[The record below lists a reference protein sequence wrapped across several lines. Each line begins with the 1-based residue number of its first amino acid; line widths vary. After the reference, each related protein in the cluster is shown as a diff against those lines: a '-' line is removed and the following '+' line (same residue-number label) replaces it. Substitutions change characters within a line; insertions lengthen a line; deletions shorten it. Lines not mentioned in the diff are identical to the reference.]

1 MIDVYYDT
9 LSGRAVKS
17 FGLYNSGNAG
27 TGGKQME
34 PLETREKESKKKI
47 VQDKLLELIRGGGYS
62 SGDKLPSEREL
73 AMNLNVSRNILRE
86 AVATLSLMGILDI
99 RERQGTFVKNLQ
111 EGDLQQGI
119 QSLQVMPSDFILLQM
134 EVRLIISVPAAE
146 LAARRRTDDDL
157 RKLWGCFEAFSTCP
171 YETPEDQLQHGKWE
185 SLLHHLVTEAA
196 HNPLLSRLNEGI
208 DVLVERNNALMHPYN
223 IREAGWLDHITDQ
236 HRRIIEAI
244 EGRRHKEAGSI
255 LREHLVEAVTL
266 LLGKHP
272 ELKSNLSNPY
282 WEL

>member
-1 MIDVYYDT
+1 ME
-9 LSGRAVKS
+9 
-17 FGLYNSGNAG
+17 G
-27 TGGKQME
+27 TE
-34 PLETREKESKKKI
+34 SREKESKKKI

-62 SGDKLPSEREL
+62 YGDRLPSERDL
-73 AMNLNVSRNILRE
+73 AQSLTVSRNILRE
-86 AVATLSLMGILDI
+86 AVAALNLMGVVEI
-99 RERQGTFVKNLQ
+99 RERQGTFVRDIE
-111 EGDLQQGI
+111 EGNLQQGI
-119 QSLQVMPSDFILLQM
+119 QSLQILPSDFILMQV

-146 LAARRRTDDDL
+146 LAAMRRTDDDL

-171 YETPEDQLQHGKWE
+171 YETPEDQAQQGKWE

-223 IREAGWLDHITDQ
+223 LREAGWIDHITDQ

-244 EGRRHKEAGSI
+244 EGRNHKEAGSI

-272 ELKSNLSNPY
+272 ELKSNLANPY

>member
-1 MIDVYYDT
+1 MD
-9 LSGRAVKS
+9 
-17 FGLYNSGNAG
+17 G
-27 TGGKQME
+27 TE
-34 PLETREKESKKKI
+34 SREKESKKKI

-62 SGDKLPSEREL
+62 SGDRLPSERDL
-73 AMNLNVSRNILRE
+73 AQSLTVSRNILRE
-86 AVATLSLMGILDI
+86 AVAALNLMGVVEI
-99 RERQGTFVKNLQ
+99 RERQGTFVRDIE
-111 EGDLQQGI
+111 EGNLQQGI
-119 QSLQVMPSDFILLQM
+119 QSLQILPSDFILLQV

-146 LAARRRTDDDL
+146 LAAMRRTDDDL

-171 YETPEDQLQHGKWE
+171 YETPEDQAQQGKWE

-223 IREAGWLDHITDQ
+223 LREAGWIDHITDQ

-244 EGRRHKEAGSI
+244 EGRNHKEAGSI

-272 ELKSNLSNPY
+272 ELKSNLANPY

>member
-1 MIDVYYDT
+1 V
-9 LSGRAVKS
+9 
-17 FGLYNSGNAG
+17 
-27 TGGKQME
+27 
-34 PLETREKESKKKI
+34 
-47 VQDKLLELIRGGGYS
+47 
-62 SGDKLPSEREL
+62 
-73 AMNLNVSRNILRE
+73 
-86 AVATLSLMGILDI
+86 
-99 RERQGTFVKNLQ
+99 
-111 EGDLQQGI
+111 
-119 QSLQVMPSDFILLQM
+119 

-146 LAARRRTDDDL
+146 LAAMRRTDDDL

-171 YETPEDQLQHGKWE
+171 YETPEDQAQQGKWE

-223 IREAGWLDHITDQ
+223 LREAGWIDHITDQ

-244 EGRRHKEAGSI
+244 EGRNHKEAGSI

-272 ELKSNLSNPY
+272 ELKSNLANPY

>member
-1 MIDVYYDT
+1 MD
-9 LSGRAVKS
+9 
-17 FGLYNSGNAG
+17 G
-27 TGGKQME
+27 TE
-34 PLETREKESKKKI
+34 NREKESKKKI

-62 SGDKLPSEREL
+62 SGDRLPSERDL
-73 AMNLNVSRNILRE
+73 AQSLTVSRNILRE
-86 AVATLSLMGILDI
+86 AVAALNLMGVVEI
-99 RERQGTFVKNLQ
+99 RERQGTFVRDIE
-111 EGDLQQGI
+111 EGNLQQGI
-119 QSLQVMPSDFILLQM
+119 QSLQILPSDFILLQV

-146 LAARRRTDDDL
+146 LAAMRRTDDDL

-171 YETPEDQLQHGKWE
+171 YETPEDQAQQGKWE

-223 IREAGWLDHITDQ
+223 LREAGWIDHITDQ

-244 EGRRHKEAGSI
+244 EGRNHKEAGSI

-272 ELKSNLSNPY
+272 ELKSNLANPY